1 MAERREVGV
10 DLITR
15 LKDKGLRD
23 LEKGTKRSTKVLGGL
38 EKKLLAVFSV
48 AAISRYSRA
57 AVNAYLQEEKAVRRL
72 SIALTNAGEAVNRF
86 RAEEFIRNLQRT
98 SKVLDSE
105 LRPALTTLVNAGVD
119 FEQSQKLLNLAL
131 DVSAGT
137 GRDLQTIVQ
146 GLSRSYNGNNTA
158 LSRLNLGLT
167 KAQLS
172 VAKFEDITTIL
183 SLKFQGQASAA
194 ANSYEGRLNSLKIAA
209 DEAQETIGKA
219 LVVSIDRFTGSTQG
233 AEVATEKLSG
243 EIATLILGVG
253 DAAKAFKDFDLE
265 NYFDKATRAAKE
277 FIQSGLNPLVAARN
291 FFKGLGE
298 DINLEESLKLSVTNV
313 LPDLRQLQ
321 KEAESSRKV
330 TLLYARLAAEA
341 EKKALEAAKKK
352 AAAEAKRAA
361 ADKRNA
367 TLERLRNSI
376 AFKFDIEAINQQA
389 ALRRNISKEDRDRV
403 LQLSALK
410 IADYQTDE
418 EAIKTLEAATTGRYT
433 DAMNLEKVYQLLKQ
447 AGFASD
453 QAAIKALDALEPS
466 IDFKDNLDS
475 IIAKLKALIEGKY
488 TISIGATISVPPI
501 PAPGNSASS
510 GIGPGSKF
518 DPGSFRKA
526 DEDTS
531 KDLPIIPAL
540 PPVIKPPDINLPGE
554 IGGEP
559 AFAARPS
566 SPDVGAFRYFEEN
579 ESSRLRNLYGAGAL
593 PSNFDPSAF
602 RYFEETGFTTRGMAT
617 PSFFD
622 PASFRMRDEGVT
634 VNVNVSGSL
643 ISQND
648 LVAAVTDAV
657 YQTQRTGNSLLIA
670 E

>member
-15 LKDKGLRD
+15 LKDKGFRD
-23 LEKGTKRSTKVLGGL
+23 LEKGTKKSTKVLGGL

-48 AAISRYSRA
+48 AAISKYSKA

-86 RAEEFIRNLQRT
+86 RAEEFIRNLQRS

-105 LRPALTTLVNAGVD
+105 LRPALTTLINAGVD

-137 GRDLQTIVQ
+137 GRDLQGIIQ
-146 GLSRSYNGNNTA
+146 ALSRSYNGNNTA

-172 VAKFEDITTIL
+172 VAKFEDITTLL
-183 SLKFQGQASAA
+183 SLKFTGQASAA
-194 ANSYEGRLNSLKIAA
+194 ANSYEGRLNSIKIAA

-219 LVVSIDRFTGSTQG
+219 LVTSIDRFTGSTEG
-233 AEVATEKLSG
+233 AEIATEKLAG
-243 EIATLILGVG
+243 EISTLILGVG
-253 DAAKAFKDFDLE
+253 EAARTFKDFDLE
-265 NYFDKATRAAKE
+265 NYFDRATAAAKE
-277 FIQSGLNPLVAARN
+277 FVRSGLNPLVAARN
-291 FFKGLGE
+291 FFKGLGDE
-298 DINLEESLKLSVTNV
+298 INLEENLRLSISNV
-313 LPDLRQLQ
+313 LPEYKELQ
-321 KEAESSRKV
+321 RISQNTIKV
-330 TLLYARLAAEA
+330 AVIEARLAEEA
-341 EKKALEAAKKK
+341 RKKELEAARKK
-352 AAAEAKRAA
+352 AAAEKKAREAE
-361 ADKRNA
+361 KRNDQLA
-367 TLERLRNSI
+367 KLRNSI
-376 AFKFDIEAINQQA
+376 LFKFDIEAINQQA

-410 IADYQTDE
+410 ISDYQTDE
-418 EAIKTLEAATTGRYT
+418 EAIKTLTAATSGRYD
-433 DAMNLEKVYQLLKQ
+433 DAMNLEKMYQLLKT

-453 QAAIKALDALEPS
+453 KAAIAALDALEPS
-466 IDFKDNLDS
+466 IDFKDNLDA

-488 TISIGATISVPPI
+488 TISIGATITVPSVPQ
-501 PAPGNSASS
+501 PGSSAST
-510 GIGPGSKF
+510 GVGPGSTF

-526 DEDTS
+526 DEAITAPS
-531 KDLPIIPAL
+531 EGYTPPA
-540 PPVIKPPDINLPGE
+540 PVIKPPFIELPGE
-554 IGGEP
+554 VGGEP
-559 AFAARPS
+559 AFAARPVF
-566 SPDVGAFRYFEEN
+566 PDIAAFRRFEETA
-579 ESSRLRNLYGAGAL
+579 SSDLRNLYGPSAI
-593 PSNFDPSAF
+593 PSNFDVG
-602 RYFEETGFTTRGMAT
+602 R
-617 PSFFD
+617 
-622 PASFRMRDEGVT
+622 FRMRDEGVV

-657 YQTQRTGNSLLIA
+657 YQTQRSGNALLIA